1 MYHITMKHTLISIF
15 FLSFTIFLN
24 PFPTFAQ
31 TDDNGIT
38 YEENQQNNEDLKVAV
53 DDIKTLKDTLNL
65 TNDESTSTKL
75 NFFQILVA
83 IFAPLSF
90 IAIAYLLIKRL
101 KL

>member
-15 FLSFTIFLN
+15 LLSFTIFLN
-24 PFPTFAQ
+24 PFPTIAQ
-31 TDDNGIT
+31 SEDSGIT
-38 YEENQQNNEDLKVAV
+38 YEENQQNNENLKVAV
-53 DDIKTLKDTLNL
+53 DDVKTLKETLDL
-65 TNDESTSTKL
+65 TDDESTSTKL

-83 IFAPLSF
+83 ILAPLSF